1 MVEREGGKVLEKQRR
16 HVLYEFRDHYWNNC
30 MYVCMYVW
38 VYLLVGLGGYC
49 WFLLSMLVFVFT
61 VLYFLC
67 AKVAI
72 FIFAFFSSLLK
83 LHSNVLVYR
92 DKIIFNCCRNIRV
105 SVSNVHL
112 HDTLYYNMRERVN
125 FKIVL

>member
-1 MVEREGGKVLEKQRR
+1 MVERERGKVLEKQRR

-30 MYVCMYVW
+30 MYVCMYECTCLSVW
-38 VYLLVGLGGYC
+38 GVIVDFYSQC
-49 WFLLSMLVFVFT
+49 WFLYLQCYIFSAPKWR
-61 VLYFLC
+61 FL
-67 AKVAI
+67 
-72 FIFAFFSSLLK
+72 FLLFFSSSLK